1 MKELSL
7 NILDITHNS
16 IKSKADCITII
27 VTESE
32 KADKITI
39 TVEDNGC
46 GMDEDFV
53 AKVTD
58 PFVTTRTTRKVGLG
72 IPLIRQHALD
82 TDGDFNIESKV
93 GVGTKIYASFKLM
106 HLDRAPLG
114 DLPSTV
120 VSLVSAAPDVRFVYK
135 HKTDSGEF
143 TFDTDEIKGELGDI
157 SLAEPEILTWIGEY
171 IKENLQII
179 NGGEI

>member
-16 IKSKADCITII
+16 IKSGADTITVT

-32 KADKITI
+32 KQDLVTI

-46 GMDEDFV
+46 GMDADFLS
-53 AKVTD
+53 KVTD

-72 IPLIRQHALD
+72 IPLLRQHALD
-82 TDGDFNIESKV
+82 TDGDFDIKSEK
-93 GVGTKIYASFKLM
+93 GVGTKIYAGFKLT

-114 DLPSTV
+114 DLSSTI
-120 VSLVSAAPDVRFVYK
+120 VSLVLAAPETRFVYN

-143 TFDTDEIKGELGDI
+143 TFDTDVIKEELGDI
-157 SLAEPEILTWIGEY
+157 SLAEPEILGWIGEY
-171 IKENLQII
+171 VKENLQTI